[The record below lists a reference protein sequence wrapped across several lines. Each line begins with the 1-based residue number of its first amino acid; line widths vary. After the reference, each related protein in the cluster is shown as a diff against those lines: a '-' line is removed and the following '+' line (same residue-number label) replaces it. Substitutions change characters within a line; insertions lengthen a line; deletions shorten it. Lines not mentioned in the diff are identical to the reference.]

1 MGRIR
6 PPQASIGDYKTW
18 IPPKKLKLLVIY
30 KFIYK
35 CIYKFLF

>member
-18 IPPKKLKLLVIY
+18 IPPIKLKLLVIFN
-30 KFIYK
+30 KFI
-35 CIYKFLF
+35 F